1 MDMIILP
8 IAVLLILY
16 LLRKRLRK
24 RRSQVSGWFGGSSK
38 ED

>member
-8 IAVLLILY
+8 IAILLILY
-16 LLRKRLRK
+16 MFRKAIRR
-24 RRSQVSGWFGGSSK
+24 RRSQVSDWFGGSSK